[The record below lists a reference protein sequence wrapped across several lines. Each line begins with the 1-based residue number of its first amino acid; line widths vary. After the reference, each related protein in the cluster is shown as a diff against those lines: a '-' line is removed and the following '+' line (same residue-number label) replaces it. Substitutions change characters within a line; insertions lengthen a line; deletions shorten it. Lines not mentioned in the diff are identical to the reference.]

1 MSILP
6 ATLTYFGSLQHINQ
20 VINKTA
26 IPLKEAH
33 QLADPFLPD
42 HTSEMEF
49 TIEDFFEEAV
59 KYIAHSILGR
69 SAPRGQPNHPLQ
81 KAIMRWRLEDR
92 FKDESEI
99 REALQGLLPAMVEK
113 AFNEAREHHE
123 LWATFVERKR
133 LIPFYE
139 KYQKLELWLQEGQH
153 HRGAAIKFKCDEDS
167 IFEYCHPVSYSKIPA
182 KTVDLRGYIDHMTG
196 NAQEI
201 EFDPQKTILAQ
212 NYAMREFK
220 EWRLLVD
227 ISQVDDT
234 FIEFPIDQI
243 QSVYIGALVSADNV
257 AQFTK
262 HLEKVSPKIKV
273 FQAVCR
279 PNEYSFEFER
289 TSS

>member
-1 MSILP
+1 MSNLP

-20 VINKTA
+20 VINKSA

-42 HTSEMEF
+42 HTSQLGF
-49 TIEDFFEEAV
+49 SVEDFFEEAV

-113 AFNEAREHHE
+113 AFNEAKEHHE
-123 LWATFVERKR
+123 EWATFIERTR

-139 KYQKLELWLQEGQH
+139 KYQNLELWLQEGQH
-153 HRGAAIKFKCDEDS
+153 HRGAAIKFKCDVES
-167 IFEYCHPVSYSKIPA
+167 VFQYCHPVRYSKTPT
-182 KTVDLRGYIDHMTG
+182 KTVDLRSYIDFMTG
-196 NAQEI
+196 NLQEV
-201 EFDPQKTILAQ
+201 EFDPQNSILAQ
-212 NYAMREFK
+212 NYAMRAFK
-220 EWRLLVD
+220 EWRMLVD

-234 FIEFPIDQI
+234 FIEIPHDLI
-243 QSVYIGALVSADNV
+243 QSVYIGALVSDDKV
-257 AQFTK
+257 EQFTK
-262 HLEKVSPKIKV
+262 HIAKISPKINV
-273 FQAVCR
+273 FKAVCKS
-279 PNEYSFEFER
+279 NEYSFDFER
-289 TSS
+289 TS